1 MSFPLN
7 SRGSIFALAI
17 TVALGAIA
25 LALIFGWAGPSISQ
39 QQPEHKKITQQE
51 QAKAEAPQPAELDR
65 ERVLILIRTA
75 LLALDHANKTG
86 NYTVLRDL
94 GAPDFRATNSAA
106 RLSEIFADLRARNLD
121 LSGVAILAPQL
132 AQPPIKD
139 PGGRLMR
146 MAGSYSGAV
155 PVDFDLLWQ
164 TNEAGGWLLFGIAVT
179 PTPTK
184 TGSQPSS
191 SGAAPASKPEGPR
204 LRGTAR

>member
-1 MSFPLN
+1 MGFPFN
-7 SRGSIFALAI
+7 SRLFALAT

-39 QQPEHKKITQQE
+39 QQPEQTKTAQQE
-51 QAKAEAPQPAELDR
+51 QAKSEAQQPAELDR

-75 LLALDHANKTG
+75 LLALEHANKTG

-121 LSGVAILAPQL
+121 LSGVAILDPQL
-132 AQPPIKD
+132 TQSPIKD

-164 TNEAGGWLLFGIAVT
+164 TNEGGRWLLYGIAVT

-184 TGSQPSS
+184 TGPTPSVS
-191 SGAAPASKPEGPR
+191 SGAAPASKPEGPG